1 MSFSSS
7 AETFSKVLAGNVED
21 CRLEAEILDQA
32 GNLVAVLYEDQTG
45 WHLNALDKNRVDEQI
60 PSAFITRLQRELVH
74 YVNRRGDNVPEGM
87 TRAGVALWLM
97 EKDDGTAMGVTL

>member
-1 MSFSSS
+1 
-7 AETFSKVLAGNVED
+7 
-21 CRLEAEILDQA
+21 
-32 GNLVAVLYEDQTG
+32 VAVLYEDQTG
-45 WHLNALDKNRVDEQI
+45 WHLDALDKSIRVDEQI
-60 PSAFITRLQRELVH
+60 PSAFITRLQGELAH